1 MLMTYDGGA
10 STAEKLTEEELEQMG
25 KTKKRPE
32 LKIIKGGND
41 NNNDNDSE
49 KGFFDDDDNE
59 SNKDLIHETMSNEEL
74 ARQRREQKEQDEL
87 DELNFLLSVNKP
99 KDTAKRLVQLADKAI
114 IDRKNAEKKVIN
126 EKIDTIKKVI
136 KEQADT
142 AELAEFEETLM
153 AGANAEK
160 KLKESQEQE
169 VDLTNEAELVELT
182 EHPQAVEE
190 IDEETENYNEEIV
203 DFVQK
208 QLGTKKPNEIE
219 NNLINFLIDKEFN
232 NPRGEF
238 ANQELRATLGKLEIH
253 LPSETEL
260 NKILIKKEK
269 TTSADLADK
278 YLEETDE
285 EIENRVVKNEK
296 DTKKDEAWIDA
307 QNKKINGLGKN
318 DHLNFETLHDLR
330 DNNDNNQNNFL
341 LFANFLNGLTK
352 KEQAA
357 IVPLLQE
364 EENYYGF
371 KSWTNDWL
379 NSKDRKFSPE
389 LSLWEKLKR
398 RLKGGL

>member
-1 MLMTYDGGA
+1 MYKGDSGA
-10 STAEKLTEEELEQMG
+10 PALSPEELAELNRKPQLTVIEG
-25 KTKKRPE
+25 GLNKK
-32 LKIIKGGND
+32 N
-41 NNNDNDSE
+41 
-49 KGFFDDDDNE
+49 
-59 SNKDLIHETMSNEEL
+59 NEEL
-74 ARQRREQKEQDEL
+74 ARQRREQKAAQQEQEELNEL
-87 DELNFLLSVNKP
+87 DFLLSTNKP
-99 KDTAKRLVQLADKAI
+99 KDTINRIKTLADTALQN
-114 IDRKNAEKKVIN
+114 RQAEEMRIA
-126 EKIDTIKKVI
+126 

-160 KLKESQEQE
+160 KLKESQKQE
-169 VDLTNEAELVELT
+169 IDLTNEAELVELT
-182 EHPQAVEE
+182 ERPQAVEE

-208 QLGTKKPNEIE
+208 QLGIKKPNEIE
-219 NNLINFLIDKEFN
+219 NNLINFLINKELD

-364 EENYYGF
+364 EENHYGF